1 MTLVCFYNC
10 SILLNHFVASLTF
23 TVNRQPVCQTIS
35 SYWSIDTKNIF
46 FSCWTELEAILDEN
60 FNHLKRPSHIHIQHF
75 SLPPIHF
82 LIFKM
87 AVYKGA
93 IVMVLTSIQKIKNL
107 GEGKQDNGSKGGEKV
122 AYFQNIFQA
131 EDCMCLKRY
140 VSH

>member
-10 SILLNHFVASLTF
+10 SILLNHFVTSLTF

-46 FSCWTELEAILDEN
+46 FSCWTILEAMLDEN
-60 FNHLKRPSHIHIQHF
+60 FNRLKRPLHIHIQHF

-93 IVMVLTSIQKIKNL
+93 VVMVLTEL
-107 GEGKQDNGSKGGEKV
+107 VDSKDK
-122 AYFQNIFQA
+122 
-131 EDCMCLKRY
+131 KPR
-140 VSH
+140 